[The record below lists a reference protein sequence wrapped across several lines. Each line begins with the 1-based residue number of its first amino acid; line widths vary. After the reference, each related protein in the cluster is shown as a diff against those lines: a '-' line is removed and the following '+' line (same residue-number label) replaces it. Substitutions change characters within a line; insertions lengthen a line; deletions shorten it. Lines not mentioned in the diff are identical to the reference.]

1 MAVRYIPDGYHSV
14 TPYMLVGDVDQLV
27 DFLTAAF
34 GAEEKER
41 VPNQDGKT
49 RHAEVL
55 IGDSYVMMGRA
66 QDEFPPLPC
75 MLYIYVPDTDATYA
89 QALTAGAKSMQEPQ
103 DMFYGDRNAI
113 VADPT
118 GNTWCIATH
127 QDTLTPGELAK
138 RAEENM
144 R

>member
-1 MAVRYIPDGYHSV
+1 MAVNFIPDGYHSV
-14 TPYMLVGDVDQLV
+14 TPYMVVGNVDELV
-27 DFLTAAF
+27 DFLAAAF

-49 RHAEVL
+49 GHAEVL

-66 QDEFPPLPC
+66 QDDFPPLPC
-75 MLYIYVPDTDATYA
+75 MLYVYVPDTDAAYA
-89 QALTAGAKSMQEPQ
+89 QALAAGAKSVQEPQ

-113 VADPT
+113 VTDPT

-127 QDTLTPGELAK
+127 QETLTPEELAK
-138 RAEENM
+138 RAGENM

>member
-1 MAVRYIPDGYHSV
+1 M
-14 TPYMLVGDVDQLV
+14 
-27 DFLTAAF
+27 
-34 GAEEKER
+34 
-41 VPNQDGKT
+41 
-49 RHAEVL
+49 L

-75 MLYIYVPDTDATYA
+75 MLYIYVPDTDATFA

-127 QDTLTPGELAK
+127 QETLTPEELAK
-138 RAEENM
+138 RAEETCAKPPGESAPLGTKGS
-144 R
+144 RP

>member
-1 MAVRYIPDGYHSV
+1 MAVNFIPEGYHSV
-14 TPYMLVGDVDQLV
+14 TPYMVVGNVDELI
-27 DFLTAAF
+27 DFLAAAF

-49 RHAEVL
+49 GHAEVL

-66 QDEFPPLPC
+66 QDDFPPQPC
-75 MLYIYVPDTDATYA
+75 MLYIYVPDTDAAYT
-89 QALTAGAKSMQEPQ
+89 QALEAGAKSMQEPQ

-113 VADPT
+113 VTDPT

-127 QDTLTPGELAK
+127 QETLSPEELAK
-138 RAEENM
+138 RAGENM

>member
-49 RHAEVL
+49 GHAEML

-66 QDEFPPLPC
+66 QDEFPP
-75 MLYIYVPDTDATYA
+75 
-89 QALTAGAKSMQEPQ
+89 
-103 DMFYGDRNAI
+103 
-113 VADPT
+113 
-118 GNTWCIATH
+118 
-127 QDTLTPGELAK
+127 ELALL
-138 RAEENM
+138 RFPARFPARFAAMLRSM
-144 R
+144 RWRRRSRRCGGTSTRPPRIF

>member
-49 RHAEVL
+49 GHAEVL

-127 QDTLTPGELAK
+127 QDTLTPEELAK

>member
-1 MAVRYIPDGYHSV
+1 MAVNFIPEGYHSV
-14 TPYMLVGDVDQLV
+14 TPYMVVGDVDELI
-27 DFLTAAF
+27 DFLAAAF

-49 RHAEVL
+49 GHAEVL
-55 IGDSYVMMGRA
+55 IGDSCVMMGRA
-66 QDEFPPLPC
+66 QDDFPPQPC
-75 MLYIYVPDTDATYA
+75 MLYIYVPDTDAAYA
-89 QALTAGAKSMQEPQ
+89 KALEAGAKSMQEPQ

-113 VADPT
+113 VTDPT

-127 QDTLTPGELAK
+127 QETLSPEELAK
-138 RAEENM
+138 RAGENM